1 MIRTLIVDDEPIA
14 RRVIREELADF
25 PEFEVTGE
33 AANGGEA
40 LGLIRD
46 QKPDLVFLDL
56 QMPVMNGLDVVREIG
71 GPSLPLVVIVTA
83 FDQHAIEAFEAGAI
97 DYLLKPVR
105 RERLELTLRRATDLR
120 GNPRMAAESLA
131 KLSNVAAAPARTM
144 SRRIVGRNGSEYLL
158 LDSADVLAFE
168 AERELVWIVLQSRR
182 LMATHTLRET
192 ESKLQGLPFQR
203 IRRNTIVNL
212 NHVRKMSALS
222 SNRWLLTLSNSQEFV
237 VSKRM
242 AHDVRHILQ
251 W

>member
-40 LGLIRD
+40 LDLIRD
-46 QKPDLVFLDL
+46 RNPDLVFLDL

-105 RERLELTLRRATDLR
+105 RERLERTLRRAADLR

-131 KLSNVAAAPARTM
+131 KLSNVGAAPARAM

-168 AERELVWIVLQSRR
+168 AERELVWIVLQGRR

-192 ESKLQGLPFQR
+192 ESRLQGLPFQR
-203 IRRNTIVNL
+203 IRRSTIVNL

-242 AHDVRHILQ
+242 AHDVRQILQ